1 MNLQFE
7 DCKKMINSINILLNN
22 LKTKDIQIE
31 NIFPDFNFIS
41 KSKIVYI
48 YKIIKIFSGIAPIKK
63 RIIYKYINYLNKKII
78 EQSSNKYSK
87 YQISKGENTLKIFLL
102 IYMIVFIIQI
112 SFKRN
117 NDDEER
123 NKNIQRFNKII
134 FYFLEK
140 ISAFISKLYLDKAI
154 DTNSLEMIFKILILF
169 SINDNLEIKE
179 KNDIENRMF
188 KNYKYNL

>member
-63 RIIYKYINYLNKKII
+63 RIIFKYINYLNKKII

-87 YQISKGENTLKIFLL
+87 YQISKGENTLKIL
-102 IYMIVFIIQI
+102 IQL
-112 SFKRN
+112 
-117 NDDEER
+117 
-123 NKNIQRFNKII
+123 KII
-134 FYFLEK
+134 IYFQK
-140 ISAFISKLYLDKAI
+140 
-154 DTNSLEMIFKILILF
+154 NSSLIIFL
-169 SINDNLEIKE
+169 S
-179 KNDIENRMF
+179 
-188 KNYKYNL
+188 